1 MVSAVK
7 GWSRLVVGQFKDTD
21 EAQDFVNDLHG
32 AKLSGFVWTAPSGLK
47 LEKLSPK

>member
-7 GWSRLVVGQFKDTD
+7 GWSRLVVGPFKAVDD
-21 EAQDFVNDLHG
+21 AQEFVNDLHA
-32 AKLSGFVWTAPSGLK
+32 AKLEGFVWNAPSGLK